1 MRIRSGPLAEPQPY
15 GCWQHKEG
23 NMEVTIYKPDFAKR
37 YGKRLTPSNVLEYVK
52 QEYPVDENLTERDI
66 EIHDEGDYAR
76 VIIER
81 D

>member
-1 MRIRSGPLAEPQPY
+1 
-15 GCWQHKEG
+15 
-23 NMEVTIYKPDFAKR
+23 MEVTIYKPDFTKR
-37 YGKRLTPSNVLEYVK
+37 YGKRLTLSTVLEYVK